1 MTADLEAMASIARF
15 HRRHERFHATSE
27 IEEAAAIRRDAAVLR
42 SAGGDEPPPR
52 EPAAVRARLEATADR
67 LERASRWLAEKM
79 EAGWRRESVLLTPE
93 FADVAFQRHMAL
105 TRTTLR
111 CGKRAVAARLLR
123 AGAAAGD
130 PRLLDAAA
138 ALLATGAAELSR
150 SDPDWTTYTEALNGR
165 LRRGAV

>member
-1 MTADLEAMASIARF
+1 MSADLEAMASIARF
-15 HRRHERFHATSE
+15 HRKHERFHATSE
-27 IEEAAAIRRDAAVLR
+27 IAEAAAIRREAAVLR
-42 SAGGDEPPPR
+42 ERAERPPPR

-79 EAGWRRESVLLTPE
+79 EAGWRRESVLLAPE

-150 SDPDWTTYTEALNGR
+150 SDPDWTAYTEALHER